1 VITSRVLRRSL
12 WFSLA
17 VLAWFTM
24 TPGCSRGPQIS
35 PETKQLYQQRCA
47 MCHGAGGQ
55 GDGPSGVTLATRPRD
70 WTDRA
75 WQRTASD
82 TEIRQAILEGGLGV
96 GRSAG
101 MPSFP
106 DLNGKPEIDDLVR
119 LVRSRG
125 R

>member
-1 VITSRVLRRSL
+1 MV
-12 WFSLA
+12 
-17 VLAWFTM
+17 

-35 PETKQLYQQRCA
+35 QETKQLYQQRCA

-55 GDGPSGVTLATRPRD
+55 GDGPSGVTLPTRPRN

-75 WQRTASD
+75 WQSSASD
-82 TEIRQAILEGGLGV
+82 AEIRRAILEGGLGV

-101 MPSFP
+101 MPGFP
-106 DLNGKPEIDDLVR
+106 DLSGKPEIDDLVR
-119 LVRSRG
+119 LVRSKG